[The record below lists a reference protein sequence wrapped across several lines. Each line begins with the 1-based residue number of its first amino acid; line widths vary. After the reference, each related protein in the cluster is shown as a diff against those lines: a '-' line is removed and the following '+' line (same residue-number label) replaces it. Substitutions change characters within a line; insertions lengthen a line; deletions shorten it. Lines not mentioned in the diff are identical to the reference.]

1 MKSLKIL
8 KSGFFRSLSSWKGV
22 LMVWLLMFFLTA
34 AIAMPVRGVL
44 KTAFGNSMMPEKLAL
59 GYDLEVFADL
69 GPVLKTLISQISSG
83 FVIAFLIGFVMNA
96 FLTGG
101 LFSSLRGMNS
111 KFSYSDFFREGARN
125 FGAFMIILLAVS
137 LIFPL
142 IFLLI
147 IFVPSVIS
155 GAFGDGSERSVLVTG
170 MISVA
175 LGLLIMP
182 VILLTADYARA
193 WKVTNDNASGFR
205 ALGFGFK
212 QTFRKFRSSYPVMLA
227 LMLIQIACT
236 AAVLPVMAV
245 WKPVSGKGVM
255 LLFIVTQVLLFLKFL
270 LRTWRYGSITAL
282 REKDGPANENHAHQ
296 VLTNENQ

>member
-8 KSGFFRSLSSWKGV
+8 KSGFFRSLRSWKGV
-22 LMVWLLMFFLTA
+22 LMAWLLMFFLTA
-34 AIAMPVRGVL
+34 AIAVPVRSVL
-44 KTAFGNSMMPEKLAL
+44 WSAFGQSIMPEKLAR

-69 GPVLKTLISQISSG
+69 GPVLKTLISQVSSG

-111 KFSYSDFFREGARN
+111 KFSYADFFREGARN
-125 FGAFMIILLAVS
+125 FGAFLIILLVVS

-147 IFVPSVIS
+147 IFIPYLVS
-155 GAFGDGSERSVLVTG
+155 GAFGDDSERGVLVSG
-170 MISVA
+170 LISVV
-175 LGLLIMP
+175 LSILIVP
-182 VILLTADYARA
+182 VILLTADYARV
-193 WKVTNDNASGFR
+193 WKVTNEEISGFK

-212 QTFRKFRSSYPVMLA
+212 QTFRKFRSSYPVMLV
-227 LMLIQIACT
+227 LTLIQIACA
-236 AAVLPVMAV
+236 AAVLPLMAA
-245 WKPVSGKGVM
+245 WKPVSGRGVM
-255 LLFIVTQVLLFLKFL
+255 LLFVVTQVLLFLKFL

-282 REKDGPANENHAHQ
+282 REKEGPAIENHS
-296 VLTNENQ
+296 NQLLI